1 MLRADT
7 ARIWQHLEHQ
17 PALAGF
23 VLIGGSAITLHISHR
38 LSEDLDFAW
47 TGQRLPRAQ
56 LQALRQLS
64 AAAGISFQPAD
75 DSTAVDEFENA
86 GMELHDYQQ
95 DFLVA
100 GKVKVS
106 FFTADEPLSR
116 VLAADKSDS
125 GPRVASLD
133 ELFASKCLITASRSK
148 SRDWFDLHCLMT
160 RHGYTMTDFH
170 AAFVKAGIP
179 GQFDLAMQRL
189 CSGRPS
195 LSDEGFEHIAPQ
207 APSVEEMRGFFI
219 QQRDQ
224 YEQAVARRELP

>member
-1 MLRADT
+1 MLRPDT
-7 ARIWQHLEHQ
+7 ARIWHHLEHQ
-17 PALAGF
+17 AALAGF
-23 VLIGGSAITLHISHR
+23 VLIGGSAITLHIGHR

-47 TGQRLPRAQ
+47 IGPRLPQTQ
-56 LQALRQLS
+56 LSALRQLS
-64 AAAGISFQPAD
+64 TAQGIHFQPAD
-75 DSTAVDEFENA
+75 DPAAVDEFEIA
-86 GMELHDYQQ
+86 GMDLHDYQQ

-116 VLAADKSDS
+116 VLSAAKLDT
-125 GPRVASLD
+125 GPRIASLD

-160 RHGYTMTDFH
+160 RYGYTLESFH
-170 AAFVKAGIP
+170 AAFVKAGVP

-195 LSDEGFEHIAPQ
+195 LSDEGFEHITPQ
-207 APSVEEMRGFFI
+207 APSVEEMRRFFI

-224 YEQAVARRELP
+224 YEQAVAGRELA